1 MDLQAP
7 IGAHSRI
14 KVSNTCVLL
23 CDCLPACLPA
33 SRFKYYHGD
42 PLGTVKVLYMHAE
55 PQRLNPAGRFDR
67 FNKSNRN
74 STAFFRVPVPAAIS
88 VAGMAIVGGG
98 VGIICIIGVHI

>member
-1 MDLQAP
+1 MIA
-7 IGAHSRI
+7 
-14 KVSNTCVLL
+14 
-23 CDCLPACLPA
+23 CLPACLPA
-33 SRFKYYHGD
+33 SRFKYYYGD

-74 STAFFRVPVPAAIS
+74 STAFVRVPVPAAIS

-98 VGIICIIGVHI
+98 GHHLHHRCPYLKVLLVFDMQSFYVSV